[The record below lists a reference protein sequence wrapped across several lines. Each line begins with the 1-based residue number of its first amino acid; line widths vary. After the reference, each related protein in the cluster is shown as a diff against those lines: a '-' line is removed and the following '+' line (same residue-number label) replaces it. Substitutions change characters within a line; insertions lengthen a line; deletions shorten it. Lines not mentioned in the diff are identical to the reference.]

1 MTDYHFNLVDFNSG
15 EPLSDATVLFKRP
28 FTSIY
33 NTFEKDARRFVPGDE
48 LEAAINAALAVGTP
62 LLITGEP
69 GTGKTQAAYYTAYKL
84 GIEPVLHFQ
93 VKSDSSASDLLYYFD
108 AVRYFHDANLNK
120 NQVSQASF
128 DKKNYVEK
136 RVLWQALESNT
147 PRLLLIDEIDKA
159 PRDFP
164 NDLLHELDRMEF
176 KIAET
181 QAVIKAPPEMRP
193 IVFITSNSE
202 RRLPEPFLRRCAY
215 HHIQFDEDLVRKA
228 IKSRISDYRTL
239 SPEFI
244 ELAIRRFLALRAKP
258 LRKSPST
265 AELFVWLQVL
275 AVSADTSPEFLSD
288 NLGKLP
294 YLGTLLKDQSDI
306 DEVKASHMK

>member
-1 MTDYHFNLVDFNSG
+1 MDYSFKLVDHSTG
-15 EPLSDATVLFKRP
+15 GPLGDPKVLFKRP
-28 FTSIY
+28 FVAVY
-33 NTFEKDARRFVPGDE
+33 NTFEKDAKRFVPGDE
-48 LEAAINAALAVGTP
+48 LEAAINAALAVGSP

-84 GIEPVLHFQ
+84 GIEPVLHYQ

-108 AVRYFHDANLNK
+108 AVRYFRDANMGK
-120 NQVSQASF
+120 
-128 DKKNYVEK
+128 DKVRQSGFSKKSYVEK
-136 RVLWQALESNT
+136 RLLWEALESDT
-147 PRLLLIDEIDKA
+147 PRVLLIDEIDKA

-181 QAVIKAPPEMRP
+181 QSVVKTSPERRP
-193 IVFITSNSE
+193 VVFITSNSE

-215 HHIQFDEDLVRKA
+215 HHIQFDEELVRKA
-228 IKSRISDYRTL
+228 VRSRIADYRKL

-244 ELAIRRFLALRAKP
+244 DLAIRRFLALRAKP
-258 LRKSPST
+258 LRKPPST

-275 AVSADTSPEFLSD
+275 AAAADISPEFLSD
-288 NLGKLP
+288 NLGRLP
-294 YLGTLLKDQSDI
+294 YLGTLLKDQTDME
-306 DEVKASHMK
+306 EVKASYT

>member
-1 MTDYHFNLVDFNSG
+1 MDYHFNMVDYKNDEALG
-15 EPLSDATVLFKRP
+15 DTTVLLKRP
-28 FTSIY
+28 FIAIH
-33 NTFEKDARRFVPGDE
+33 NTFEKDARRFVPGDD
-48 LEAAINAALAVGTP
+48 LEAAINASLAVGSP

-93 VKSDSSASDLLYYFD
+93 VKSDSNATDLLYYFD

-120 NQVSQASF
+120 DQVKQSTF

-136 RVLWQALESNT
+136 RLLWEAFEAET
-147 PRLLLIDEIDKA
+147 PRVLLIDEIDKA

-164 NDLLHELDRMEF
+164 NDLLHELDKMEF

-181 QAVIKAPPEMRP
+181 QEVKKAPTEKRP

-215 HHIQFDEDLVRKA
+215 HHIHFDEELVRKA
-228 IKSRISDYRTL
+228 VKSRIPDYGNL
-239 SPEFI
+239 SADII
-244 ELAIRRFLALRAKP
+244 EMAIRRFLALRAKP
-258 LRKSPST
+258 LRKPPST

-275 AVSADTSPEFLSD
+275 AASAHTSPEFLSD
-288 NLGKLP
+288 NLARLP
-294 YLGTLLKDQSDI
+294 YLGALLKDQHDI
-306 DEVKASHMK
+306 EEINLPYAK

>member
-1 MTDYHFNLVDFNSG
+1 MTDYHFNLVDFDSG
-15 EPLSDATVLFKRP
+15 GPLADATVLFKRP
-28 FTSIY
+28 FTSTY

-48 LEAAINAALAVGTP
+48 LEAAINAALAVGAP

-84 GIEPVLHFQ
+84 GVEPVLHFQ

-120 NQVSQASF
+120 DRARQPNFS
-128 DKKNYVEK
+128 KKNYVEK
-136 RVLWQALESNT
+136 RLLWEALESKT
-147 PRLLLIDEIDKA
+147 PRILLIDEIDKA

-181 QAVIKAPPEMRP
+181 QAVVKASPEMRP

-228 IKSRISDYRTL
+228 VRSRISDYRTL
-239 SPEFI
+239 SPEFV
-244 ELAIRRFLALRAKP
+244 ELAIRRFLALRSKP
-258 LRKSPST
+258 LRKPPST

-275 AVSADTSPEFLSD
+275 AAAADTSPEFLSD
-288 NLGKLP
+288 NLSRLP

-306 DEVKASHMK
+306 EEVKASHAK